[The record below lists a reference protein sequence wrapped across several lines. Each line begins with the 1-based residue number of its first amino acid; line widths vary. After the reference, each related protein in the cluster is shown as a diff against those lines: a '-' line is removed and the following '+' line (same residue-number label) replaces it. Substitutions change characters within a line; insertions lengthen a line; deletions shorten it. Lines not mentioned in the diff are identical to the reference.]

1 MRRAIPLTR
10 DETYKPE
17 NLMPRKNRD
26 FFDNATFAASVAAAV
41 AALCAAI
48 FTGWQVW
55 IAKDT
60 ENRQLRAYLF
70 IDHTVLTEAAPG
82 KFRADL
88 AIHAAGVTPA
98 YKLRLAATFEIGP
111 YLLNETKLPDQ
122 VGGNTQTFDYA
133 VVYGTKEVNQP
144 ISMQFV
150 PEAVKLLEGDAQRLY
165 LHGNIR
171 YSDIF
176 DVEHRYDFCF
186 VFHPTRDPQGSER
199 GCEKYNTPR

>member
-1 MRRAIPLTR
+1 MA
-10 DETYKPE
+10 
-17 NLMPRKNRD
+17 RKNRD
-26 FFDNATFAASVAAAV
+26 LFDKVTFWASLVAVVVATFAAF
-41 AALCAAI
+41 

-55 IAKDT
+55 IARDT

-70 IDHTVLTEAAPG
+70 IDHGPLSEVAPG
-82 KFRADL
+82 KFKADL

-98 YKLRLAATFEIGP
+98 YKLKLAATFEIGP
-111 YLLNETKLPDQ
+111 YLLNEEKLSDR
-122 VGGNTQTFDYA
+122 VAGNAQDFDYA
-133 VVYGTKEVNQP
+133 VVYGDKATINQP

-150 PEAVKLLEGDAQRLY
+150 PQAVKLLEGDAQRLY

-176 DVEHRYDFCF
+176 DAEHRYDFCF
-186 VFHPTRDPQGSER
+186 VFHPTRDLQGSER